1 MKTLSQFILAI
12 SLLGANALALDTYYY
27 SNNRQIQ
34 LQFDTTQ
41 MLVLCDDQLQ
51 PHFQEQLLNGL
62 SRVINVG
69 SAPQIAEGFLL
80 CSLSTGEDYLTY
92 LDSIKAVEG
101 ISLVE
106 PVFGDDS
113 TGAIYVGDVIVAAF
127 YPNVIRSQV
136 DSLAALFHIVVD
148 HQYEGLV
155 NTYVLRNTDSSG
167 MYITDLANRLYE
179 LPETEWSHPL
189 FTSMI
194 VKHAYQIADHYAQFQ
209 LHSKKVIGQF
219 NETSVWDFA
228 SLRRPVVVAVVDD
241 GVEPHEDLLAD
252 RVLPG
257 IDFYAH
263 ASRPREDNDPS
274 PGPLQAHGMGC
285 AGIIAAG
292 HTDPGGYDTLYDHS
306 YIFGIAPQTL
316 IRPVKI
322 FGDDGNSPS
331 IFIDDTVL
339 SRAVR
344 YARKNAEVLSCSWGY
359 ANPYQEKDLLTQ
371 ELRNAADSG
380 RNGKGCIL
388 VFSSG
393 NAAPRG
399 YTVGFPANLPY
410 CLSVG
415 ATDINDYR
423 WDYSQAGPGLG
434 VVAPSGDLNL
444 FGDVWTLDQ
453 MDAQGYNPLVT
464 EPLGPKSPIEWHCP
478 EVGFNDENLDCR
490 FGGTSAAAPI
500 VAGVA
505 SLILSRDSTLT
516 SEQVYEIIRSSAVTE
531 FSYGTIIPPDLY
543 LGWGRVDAF
552 RAILSIARGDA
563 SNDGRLDVADM
574 SRLIAFLTAGA
585 EIFPHVLLG
594 DWNCSGNVDLNDLS
608 RCIAYFSVPGKPGA
622 PVRPC
627 FAF

>member
-194 VKHAYQIADHYAQFQ
+194 VKHAYQIADHYA
-209 LHSKKVIGQF
+209 
-219 NETSVWDFA
+219 
-228 SLRRPVVVAVVDD
+228 
-241 GVEPHEDLLAD
+241 
-252 RVLPG
+252 
-257 IDFYAH
+257 
-263 ASRPREDNDPS
+263 
-274 PGPLQAHGMGC
+274 
-285 AGIIAAG
+285 
-292 HTDPGGYDTLYDHS
+292 
-306 YIFGIAPQTL
+306 
-316 IRPVKI
+316 
-322 FGDDGNSPS
+322 
-331 IFIDDTVL
+331 
-339 SRAVR
+339 
-344 YARKNAEVLSCSWGY
+344 
-359 ANPYQEKDLLTQ
+359 
-371 ELRNAADSG
+371 
-380 RNGKGCIL
+380 
-388 VFSSG
+388 
-393 NAAPRG
+393 
-399 YTVGFPANLPY
+399 
-410 CLSVG
+410 
-415 ATDINDYR
+415 
-423 WDYSQAGPGLG
+423 
-434 VVAPSGDLNL
+434 
-444 FGDVWTLDQ
+444 
-453 MDAQGYNPLVT
+453 
-464 EPLGPKSPIEWHCP
+464 
-478 EVGFNDENLDCR
+478 
-490 FGGTSAAAPI
+490 
-500 VAGVA
+500 
-505 SLILSRDSTLT
+505 
-516 SEQVYEIIRSSAVTE
+516 
-531 FSYGTIIPPDLY
+531 
-543 LGWGRVDAF
+543 
-552 RAILSIARGDA
+552 
-563 SNDGRLDVADM
+563 
-574 SRLIAFLTAGA
+574 
-585 EIFPHVLLG
+585 
-594 DWNCSGNVDLNDLS
+594 
-608 RCIAYFSVPGKPGA
+608 
-622 PVRPC
+622 
-627 FAF
+627 